1 MNQNS
6 EGSPISA
13 AFAILM
19 VFLSPDL
26 TLPGVY
32 PQSDY
37 VQCLE
42 RVFIL
47 FGKPGYSFACL
58 RLYLLPVY
66 FFLNLYCAGRG
77 AHRQG

>member
-1 MNQNS
+1 
-6 EGSPISA
+6 
-13 AFAILM
+13 M

-42 RVFIL
+42 RVFIF

-58 RLYLLPVY
+58 RLYLLTVY
-66 FFLNLYCAGRG
+66 FFLNL
-77 AHRQG
+77 

>member
-6 EGSPISA
+6 EGSRYRA

-26 TLPGVY
+26 TLPGVD

-37 VQCLE
+37 VKYSEC
-42 RVFIL
+42 VFIL
-47 FGKPGYSFACL
+47 FGKPGYSFA
-58 RLYLLPVY
+58 YLLSY
-66 FFLNLYCAGRG
+66 QQTCLFLNLYRAGRG
-77 AHRQG
+77 AHRQS

>member
-1 MNQNS
+1 M
-6 EGSPISA
+6 
-13 AFAILM
+13 
-19 VFLSPDL
+19 

-42 RVFIL
+42 RVFIF

-58 RLYLLPVY
+58 RLYLLTVY

>member
-1 MNQNS
+1 
-6 EGSPISA
+6 
-13 AFAILM
+13 M

-26 TLPGVY
+26 TLLGVY

-42 RVFIL
+42 RVFIF

-58 RLYLLPVY
+58 RLYLLTVY

>member
-19 VFLSPDL
+19 VFLGPDL

-37 VQCLE
+37 VKCSE
-42 RVFIL
+42 RVCIL
-47 FGKPGYSFACL
+47 FGKHGYSFAC
-58 RLYLLPVY
+58 
-66 FFLNLYCAGRG
+66 
-77 AHRQG
+77 

>member
-6 EGSPISA
+6 EGSRYRA

-26 TLPGVY
+26 TLPGVD
-32 PQSDY
+32 PQSGY
-37 VQCLE
+37 VKCSE
-42 RVFIL
+42 CVFIL

-58 RLYLLPVY
+58 RLYLQACLLL
-66 FFLNLYCAGRG
+66 FS
-77 AHRQG
+77 

>member
-6 EGSPISA
+6 EGSPIIGCLRYFDGFSQSGFDPA
-13 AFAILM
+13 
-19 VFLSPDL
+19 
-26 TLPGVY
+26 GVY

>member
-6 EGSPISA
+6 EGSRYRA

-19 VFLSPDL
+19 VFLGPDL

-32 PQSDY
+32 PQSNY

-42 RVFIL
+42 RVCIL
-47 FGKPGYSFACL
+47 FGKHGGYSFACL
-58 RLYLLPVY
+58 RLYLQACLLL
-66 FFLNLYCAGRG
+66 FS
-77 AHRQG
+77 